1 MSAEEQSAP
10 FAGQVAAVVQWLD
23 GAGAEF
29 LKRVGGRS
37 GSTHTWEFELQHPA
51 LRGRTRI
58 KLVLP
63 RGFPARA
70 PRIMVDKALCLT
82 LPHVEETGVVC
93 LGKLNETNAYT
104 QPEHA
109 VHAVLQAFDDFLDN
123 CNDIAWVTAEF
134 EREAL
139 AYWNRFCEFN
149 AKQKLH
155 WRVRRLLNALGR
167 VDSIV
172 EGRVAIYE
180 AGRIGVATG
189 PSIDPNFLA
198 RRHGLSRGTLELAR
212 AVFMPLPASLCWTP
226 SRWPRTFGDLAQLT
240 YEATDGEFKLEAWC
254 AADPK
259 GPPAGFVIL
268 TAANAVY
275 AYQLTPPLVKGLGL
289 PGVAPLEVTRM
300 DADWVIV
307 RDQRLERIQN
317 RRAKRLLVLG
327 CGSLGAPLAI
337 GLVKAGIQRVT
348 LVDMDDVMPE
358 NVSRHPLGMR
368 ALFQSKAV
376 ELAAQL
382 NADIPGVVVKGHR
395 AMAADWIL
403 AQCCPGDFDLVI
415 DCTGEESVR
424 TFLSEVRNSA
434 FPGTPIIHAWMEP
447 FCAAAHVVL
456 IDKDTVWPADDPV
469 RKIQAAKWL
478 DDTQI
483 VLPACNSGFHE
494 YGVADV
500 AQAAAAFCE
509 CVLGVLEAD
518 SPPTSR
524 VWSIVRSSAFF
535 DSLAVNV
542 VPGPLVPKSEDVFH
556 SVRLTRNLDGVL
568 VAQEGTA

>member
-29 LKRVGGRS
+29 LKRVGERS
-37 GSTHTWEFELQHPA
+37 GSTHTWEFDLQHPA
-51 LRGRTRI
+51 LRGYTRV

-70 PRIMVDKALCLT
+70 PRIVVDKALCLK

-93 LGKLNETNAYT
+93 LGKLNETSAYT

-109 VHAVLQAFDDFLDN
+109 VHALLKAFDEFLDK
-123 CNDIAWVTAEF
+123 CNEIAWVMAEF

-139 AYWNRFCEFN
+139 AYWNRFCEFS
-149 AKQKLH
+149 AKQKMY
-155 WRVRRLLNALGR
+155 WRVRQLLNALGR

-172 EGRVAIYE
+172 EGRVAVYE

-189 PSIDPNFLA
+189 PNIDPNFLA
-198 RRHGLSRGTLELAR
+198 RRHKLSRGTLELAR
-212 AVFMPLPASLCWTP
+212 AVFMPLPASVCWTP
-226 SRWPRTFGDLAQLT
+226 SSWPRTFGELAHLT
-240 YEATDGEFKLEAWC
+240 HEATDGAFNLGAWC

-259 GPPAGFVIL
+259 EPPAGFIIL
-268 TAANAVY
+268 MAANAVY
-275 AYQLTPPLVKGLGL
+275 AYQLTPPLVKGLGS
-289 PGVAPLEVTRM
+289 PGVAPLEVTRI
-300 DADWVIV
+300 DPDWAIV

-317 RRAKRLLVLG
+317 RRKKRVLVLG

-348 LVDMDDVMPE
+348 LVDMDDLMPE

-403 AQCCPGDFDLVI
+403 AQCRPGDFDIVI

-424 TFLSEVRNSA
+424 TFLGEVRNSA
-434 FPGTPIIHAWMEP
+434 FPDTPIIHAWMEP
-447 FCAAAHVVL
+447 FCAASHVVL
-456 IDKDTVWPADDPV
+456 LDKDTVWPADDPV
-469 RKIQAAKWL
+469 HKIQAAKWL

-494 YGVADV
+494 YGVADA
-500 AQAAAAFCE
+500 AQAAAAACE
-509 CVLGVLEAD
+509 CVVGVLDTEA
-518 SPPTSR
+518 PPPSQ
-524 VWSIVRSSAFF
+524 VWSIVRSTAYF
-535 DSLAVNV
+535 DSLGVNV
-542 VPGPLVPKSEDVFH
+542 VTGPLVPKSEDAFH
-556 SVRLTRNLDGVL
+556 AVRLTRNLDDVL
-568 VAQEGTA
+568 AVPEVTA

>member
-23 GAGAEF
+23 GAGAAF
-29 LKRVGGRS
+29 LKRVGERS
-37 GSTHTWEFELQHPA
+37 GATHIWEFDLQHPA

-82 LPHVEETGVVC
+82 LPHVEETGLVC
-93 LGKLNETNAYT
+93 LGKLNEPSAYT
-104 QPEHA
+104 EPEQA
-109 VHAVLQAFDDFLDN
+109 VYALLKAFDEFLEK
-123 CNDIAWVTAEF
+123 CNDIAWVMSEF

-139 AYWNRFCEFN
+139 AYWTRFCDSS
-149 AKQKLH
+149 AKRNMRR
-155 WRVRRLLNALGR
+155 RVRQLLNALGR
-167 VDSIV
+167 VESIV
-172 EGRVAIYE
+172 EGRVAVYE
-180 AGRIGVATG
+180 AGRVGVATG
-189 PSIDPNFLA
+189 PGKDPNFLA

-212 AVFMPLPASLCWTP
+212 AVFMPLPASVCWTP
-226 SRWPRTFGDLAQLT
+226 DNWPRTFGELAQLT
-240 YEATDGEFKLEAWC
+240 YEATNGEFNLSAWC
-254 AADPK
+254 SSDPNE
-259 GPPAGFVIL
+259 PPAGFVLL
-268 TAANAVY
+268 TASNAVY

-300 DADWVIV
+300 DPDWAIV
-307 RDQRLERIQN
+307 RDQRLERIQS
-317 RRAKRLLVLG
+317 RRTKRVLVLG
-327 CGSLGAPLAI
+327 SGSLGAPLAI
-337 GLVKAGIQRVT
+337 GLVKAGIQLLT

-382 NADIPGVVVKGHR
+382 NADIPGADVKGHR

-403 AQCCPGDFDLVI
+403 ARCRPGDFDLVI

-424 TFLSEVRNSA
+424 MFLREVRNSA
-434 FPGTPIIHAWMEP
+434 FPGIPIVHAWMEP
-447 FCAAAHVVL
+447 FCAASHVVL
-456 IDKDTVWPADDPV
+456 IDKTAAWPADDPV
-469 RKIQAAKWL
+469 LQIQAAKWL
-478 DDTQI
+478 DDTKI

-500 AQAAAAFCE
+500 AQAAAAACE
-509 CVLGVLEAD
+509 CVLGVLDVD
-518 SPPTSR
+518 SPSTSL

-535 DSLAVNV
+535 DSLGVNV
-542 VPGPLVPKSEDVFH
+542 VPGPLVPKSEDAFH
-556 SVRLTRNLDGVL
+556 SVRLTRILDDVL
-568 VAQEGTA
+568 AGQTGAA